1 MQPRECVCTPAVFV
15 YESFLLFFFYY
26 LLLRILQCTFNLQ
39 YFSQYRVFALPL
51 PWTLLPLLQH
61 FSLRAV
67 LAGQRAQKLGFLFII
82 PPFSAH
88 TCFTFGIMFF
98 SLCCFSFFFVF
109 SNSGLSRVTL
119 FCSLITPDTSMIF
132 PAQHRCIKN
141 ELSHHCS
148 CLFFL
153 FHFRLSIPV
162 NVSSLS
168 VLLSKSLS
176 ISDSQFIYLFHLLLF
191 VLKDAPFL
199 AHRELFHE

>member
-1 MQPRECVCTPAVFV
+1 MQPRECVCPPAVFV

-26 LLLRILQCTFNLQ
+26 LPLRILQFTFNLQ

-98 SLCCFSFFFVF
+98 SLCCFSFF
-109 SNSGLSRVTL
+109 
-119 FCSLITPDTSMIF
+119 
-132 PAQHRCIKN
+132 
-141 ELSHHCS
+141 
-148 CLFFL
+148 LFFVQL
-153 FHFRLSIPV
+153 RFVQS
-162 NVSSLS
+162 
-168 VLLSKSLS
+168 
-176 ISDSQFIYLFHLLLF
+176 YF
-191 VLKDAPFL
+191 VLQFDNPWHQYDFSRTAPV
-199 AHRELFHE
+199 HQEWTEPSLFMSFFSLPF